1 MYVVVA
7 WPQRGHCIV
16 LVASLKIF
24 RDVYATEHVCHVCD
38 TLSAELLQL
47 EDAVA
52 ADVL

>member
-1 MYVVVA
+1 MVA
-7 WPQRGHCIV
+7 RPQREQCVV

-47 EDAVA
+47 EDAVG